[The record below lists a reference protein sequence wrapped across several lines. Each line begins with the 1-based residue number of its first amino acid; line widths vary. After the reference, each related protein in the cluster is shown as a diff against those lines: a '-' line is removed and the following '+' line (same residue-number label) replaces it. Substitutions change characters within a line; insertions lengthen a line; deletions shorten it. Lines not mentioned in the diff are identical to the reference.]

1 MQVRELML
9 LTQRQADVIEELQ
22 LKLAC
27 RAGSPAAHGG
37 ARRGVPAEAEASC
50 FTHAATSSSKGRGS
64 ADAAGGAHDAAR
76 AEVGDGGVGAGSASK
91 GAGDGAGHAARAQAA
106 QQELQAQALEIT
118 KLTSVN
124 AELVQNLD
132 SMTLMFSGVSM
143 CTWVRGGEGV
153 GDQGRVS
160 VYVCAYA
167 CVCVCQRYMC
177 PAVCQAWLERC
188 SCPCV
193 PSLRCPF
200 CSQGVQACVFLGKES
215 DAAERA
221 HAPLPCP
228 STVCSPLYEEEAWAR
243 PDLATA
249 RLTRKTLSSHPQG
262 RMQRPSPALWKA
274 LWVPG
279 DRSA

>member
-1 MQVRELML
+1 ML

-167 CVCVCQRYMC
+167 CVCV
-177 PAVCQAWLERC
+177 
-188 SCPCV
+188 
-193 PSLRCPF
+193 
-200 CSQGVQACVFLGKES
+200 
-215 DAAERA
+215 
-221 HAPLPCP
+221 
-228 STVCSPLYEEEAWAR
+228 
-243 PDLATA
+243 
-249 RLTRKTLSSHPQG
+249 
-262 RMQRPSPALWKA
+262 PALHVPCCLSGLAGEVLLPVCA
-274 LWVPG
+274 LSEVPLLLA
-279 DRSA
+279 RSASMRIFGEGVRCC